1 MNDLDDTTSAK
12 PQLRS
17 LRGAAQMM
25 AHRWT
30 HIVLATFAI
39 IALSLSNL
47 ARPLVIQRAID
58 SGFLNDDSGAIVEA
72 SLIFLVLAVGA
83 YAFQGLST
91 YLVSWIGQGF
101 IRDLRMRLFTHLQ
114 RLSMSFYDKENSGR
128 LLSRMSAD
136 TVALT
141 DMISNAFLLVT
152 QSVLLLIGTIVILLF
167 LSWQLSLVALI
178 VVPPLIVGTAIFRAY
193 SERAYD
199 AVRDRIADVLVHLQE
214 SFTGMRVVKA
224 FARERYNM
232 ERFGEI
238 NEANYDANLRAVR
251 ISAVYIPFI
260 EVLAGLGVGI
270 ILYFGGRGVFGAE
283 VSVGTVAAF
292 IFYLSFIFQPIQ
304 QLSMFIDMVQQGT
317 AALNKIFALL
327 AIEPAVRE
335 PESAV
340 PLPHAVEGRVR
351 FEHVTFGYDPANP
364 VLHDVGLEI
373 PSGQRVALVG
383 ATGAGKSTIARL
395 MMRFYD
401 PTSGRVLFEGIDL
414 RELSFADL
422 RRSIVMIPQEGFL
435 FGGTIRENILFGQ
448 PDATDEQVV
457 RACTRLGIHD
467 FVMSL
472 PGGYDTAV
480 SHRGSRLSAG
490 EKQLVSL
497 ARAFLAD
504 PAVLILDEATSSLD
518 PGTEVLVEVAMRQLL
533 AGRTS
538 VVVAHRLSTAEHAE
552 RVLLIDDGRVIED
565 GHHDELLALDGEYAK
580 LFHRWSLSLP
590 EAHGAQA

>member
-1 MNDLDDTTSAK
+1 MSELDDTASAK

-17 LRGAAQMM
+17 LTGAAQMM
-25 AHRWT
+25 AHRWP

-39 IALSLSNL
+39 ISLSLSNL
-47 ARPLVIQRAID
+47 ARPLVIQHAID
-58 SGFLNDDSGAIVEA
+58 SGLLNNDSGAIVEA
-72 SLIFLVLAVGA
+72 SLIFVVLAVAA

-91 YLVSWIGQGF
+91 YLVSWIGQAF

-114 RLSMSFYDKENSGR
+114 RLSMSFYDKEHSGR

-141 DMISNAFLLVT
+141 DMINNAFLLVT
-152 QSVLLLIGTIVILLF
+152 QSALLLIGTIVILLF

-178 VVPPLIVGTAIFRAY
+178 VVPPLVVGTAIFRAY

-199 AVRDRIADVLVHLQE
+199 AVRDRIADVLVHIQE
-214 SFTGMRVVKA
+214 SFAGMRVVKA
-224 FARERYNM
+224 FAREPYNI

-335 PESAV
+335 PESAAA
-340 PLPHAVEGRVR
+340 LPHAVEGRVR

-401 PTSGRVLFEGIDL
+401 PTGGRVLFDDIDL
-414 RELSFADL
+414 RDLSFADL

-435 FGGTIRENILFGQ
+435 FSGTIRQNILFGQ
-448 PDATDEQVV
+448 PGATDEQVV

-472 PGGYDTAV
+472 PGGYETPV
-480 SHRGSRLSAG
+480 SYRGSRLSAG

-518 PGTEVLVEVAMRQLL
+518 PGTEVLVGVALRQLL

-552 RVLLIDDGRVIED
+552 RVLLIDDGRVVED

>member
-1 MNDLDDTTSAK
+1 MSELDDTASAK

-17 LRGAAQMM
+17 LSGAAQMM
-25 AHRWT
+25 AHRWP
-30 HIVLATFAI
+30 HIALATFAI
-39 IALSLSNL
+39 IFLSLSNL
-47 ARPLVIQRAID
+47 ARPLVIQYAID
-58 SGFLNDDSGAIVEA
+58 SGFLNNDSGAIVEA
-72 SLIFLVLAVGA
+72 SLIFVVLAVGA

-136 TVALT
+136 TIALT
-141 DMISNAFLLVT
+141 DMISNAFLLVA
-152 QSVLLLIGTIVILLF
+152 QSALLLIGTIVILLF
-167 LSWQLSLVALI
+167 LSWQLSLLALI
-178 VVPPLIVGTAIFRAY
+178 VVPPLVVGTAIFRVY
-193 SERAYD
+193 SARAYD
-199 AVRDRIADVLVHLQE
+199 AVRDRIADVLVHIQE
-214 SFTGMRVVKA
+214 SFAGMRVVKA
-224 FARERYNM
+224 FARERYNI

-238 NEANYDANLRAVR
+238 NEANYHANLRAVR
-251 ISAVYIPFI
+251 IAAVYIPFI
-260 EVLAGLGVGI
+260 EVLAGIGVGL

-292 IFYLSFIFQPIQ
+292 LFYLNFIFQPIQ
-304 QLSMFIDMVQQGT
+304 QLSMFIDMLQQGT

-335 PESAV
+335 PENAT
-340 PLPHAVEGRVR
+340 PLPHGVEGRVR
-351 FEHVTFGYDPANP
+351 FEQVTFGYDPANP

-401 PTSGRVLFEGIDL
+401 PTGGRVLFDGIDL
-414 RELSFADL
+414 RELSLADL

-435 FGGTIRENILFGQ
+435 FSGTIRENILFGQ
-448 PDATDEQVV
+448 PDATDEEVV

-472 PGGYDTAV
+472 PGGYDTPV

-518 PGTEVLVEVAMRQLL
+518 PGTEMLVEVAMRQLL

-580 LFHRWSLSLP
+580 LFHQWSLSLP

>member
-1 MNDLDDTTSAK
+1 MSKLDDTASAK

-17 LRGAAQMM
+17 LTGAAQMM
-25 AHRWT
+25 AHRWP

-39 IALSLSNL
+39 ISLSLSNL

-58 SGFLNDDSGAIVEA
+58 SGLLNDDSGAIVEA
-72 SLIFLVLAVGA
+72 SLIFVVLAVAA

-91 YLVSWIGQGF
+91 YLVSWIGQAF

-114 RLSMSFYDKENSGR
+114 RLSMSFYDKEHSGR

-141 DMISNAFLLVT
+141 DMINNAFLLVT
-152 QSVLLLIGTIVILLF
+152 QSALLLIGTIVILLF

-178 VVPPLIVGTAIFRAY
+178 VVPPLVVGTAIFRAY

-199 AVRDRIADVLVHLQE
+199 AVRDRIADVLVHIQE
-214 SFTGMRVVKA
+214 SFAGMRVVKA
-224 FARERYNM
+224 FAREPYNI

-260 EVLAGLGVGI
+260 ELLAGLGVGI

-335 PESAV
+335 PESAAL
-340 PLPHAVEGRVR
+340 LPHAVEGRVR

-401 PTSGRVLFEGIDL
+401 PTGGRVLFDGIDL

-435 FGGTIRENILFGQ
+435 FSGTIRENILFGQ
-448 PDATDEQVV
+448 PGATDEQVV

-472 PGGYDTAV
+472 PGGYETPV
-480 SHRGSRLSAG
+480 SYRGSRLSAG

-518 PGTEVLVEVAMRQLL
+518 PGTEVLVGVALRQLL

-538 VVVAHRLSTAEHAE
+538 VVVAHRLSTAEYAE
-552 RVLLIDDGRVIED
+552 RVLLIDDGRVVED

>member
-1 MNDLDDTTSAK
+1 MSELDDTASAK

-17 LRGAAQMM
+17 LSGAAQMM
-25 AHRWT
+25 AHRWP
-30 HIVLATFAI
+30 HIVLTTFAI
-39 IALSLSNL
+39 IMLSLSNL

-58 SGFLNDDSGAIVEA
+58 SGLLNNDSGAIVEA
-72 SLIFLVLAVGA
+72 SLIFVVLAVAA

-141 DMISNAFLLVT
+141 DMISNAFLLVA
-152 QSVLLLIGTIVILLF
+152 QSALLLTGTIVILLF

-178 VVPPLIVGTAIFRAY
+178 VVPPLVVGTAIFRVY
-193 SERAYD
+193 SARAYD
-199 AVRDRIADVLVHLQE
+199 AVRDRIADVLVHIQE
-214 SFTGMRVVKA
+214 SFAGMKVVKA
-224 FARERYNM
+224 FARERYNI

-238 NEANYDANLRAVR
+238 NEANYHANLRAVR
-251 ISAVYIPFI
+251 IAAVYIPFI
-260 EVLAGLGVGI
+260 ELLAGLGVGI
-270 ILYFGGRGVFGAE
+270 VLYFGGRGVFGAE

-292 IFYLSFIFQPIQ
+292 LFYLSFIFQPIQ
-304 QLSMFIDMVQQGT
+304 QLSMFIDMLQQGT

-335 PESAV
+335 PESAT

-401 PTSGRVLFEGIDL
+401 PTGGRVLFDDIDL
-414 RELSFADL
+414 RELSLADL

-448 PDATDEQVV
+448 PDATDEQVIQ
-457 RACTRLGIHD
+457 ACTRLGIHD

-472 PGGYDTAV
+472 PGGYDTHV

-518 PGTEVLVEVAMRQLL
+518 PGTEVLVEMAMRQLL

-580 LFHRWSLSLP
+580 LFHQWSLSLP
-590 EAHGAQA
+590 EAHGAQT